1 MGIRISEMEEAT
13 TFGADDYV
21 PIVTNGTNKKA
32 LGQKIKD
39 FIAGFF
45 VNKSGDTMT
54 GDLDIA
60 KSNPVLIEKNTDYS
74 LTTSADNG
82 ITTTKDI
89 MVRFDGSDGAFIS
102 RLMTRATTNGYIE
115 TYLQTR
121 NRKTDGTYAS
131 NSITAGVRKDGTNF
145 YSVTDQEAF
154 RKAIGLD
161 YSVTTQTY
169 DGLTWTIVKM
179 GNLYDLYTE
188 ITIPA
193 NTTPATVGSIYIYRG
208 ASKQWW
214 SLPIEFTKKLC
225 DVSWTGGSPYAWS
238 VNYTDITSRQ
248 NTVTS
253 ADVARSTQT
262 SSAITVL
269 KHIRGYVS

>member
-21 PIVTNGTNKKA
+21 PIVKNGTNKKA

-45 VNKSGDTMT
+45 VSKSGDSMT
-54 GDLDIA
+54 GDLNIA

-74 LTTSADNG
+74 LTTSADND

-131 NSITAGVRKDGTNF
+131 NSITAGVRKDGTSF

-193 NTTPATVGSIYIYRG
+193 NTTPATWGSLYVYRN
-208 ASKQWW
+208 SNKQWW
-214 SLPIEFTKKLC
+214 NLPVTLTKKMADLSFT
-225 DVSWTGGSPYAWS
+225 DGSTAGIPIA
-238 VNYTDITSRQ
+238 YTDISSKP
-248 NTVTS
+248 NS
-253 ADVARSTQT
+253 ATTADIARPTTT
-262 SSAITVL
+262 SSAIIVR
-269 KHIRGYVS
+269 KFICGYVS